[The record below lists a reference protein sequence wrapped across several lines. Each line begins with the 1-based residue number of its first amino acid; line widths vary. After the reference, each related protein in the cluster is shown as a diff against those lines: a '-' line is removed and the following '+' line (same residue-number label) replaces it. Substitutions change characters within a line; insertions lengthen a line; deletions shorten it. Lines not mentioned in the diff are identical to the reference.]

1 MILQRAA
8 VMLTLGPL
16 ALLLIYLGGWFF
28 FVPVL
33 VLLLIAANE
42 FVRMAGELD
51 VQVPVWLV
59 MASVVGQVSAAG
71 LSSAETAA
79 FLPGLALIV
88 SLFVALVLSLR
99 QFESGGSHASLS
111 LFTTIAAIIYI
122 GWLGSHLLLLRNID
136 PMRGSIGWQW
146 TAVAIVATW
155 IADTGAYLVGSFLTG
170 KLLGR
175 HPFTPRLSPKKTWE
189 GYLGGVLIGSIAG
202 IVVGVLM
209 FDMAVLPVVI
219 VSVLLASIGTAG
231 DLMISMLKRE
241 SGVKDS
247 GNLFPGHGGALD
259 RLDSLLWAVAT
270 AYYIVRYFILI

>member
-8 VMLTLGPL
+8 VMFTLGPL

-33 VLLLIAANE
+33 LILLIAANE
-42 FVRMAGELD
+42 FVRMVEALE
-51 VQVPVWLV
+51 VKVPLWLI
-59 MASVVGQVSAAG
+59 MLSVAGQVCAAG
-71 LSSAETAA
+71 LGSAETANL
-79 FLPGLALIV
+79 FLGLALII
-88 SLFVALVLSLR
+88 SLFTALIISLR
-99 QFESGGSHASLS
+99 QFETGGTHASLS
-111 LFTTIAAIIYI
+111 LFSSIAAIIYI

-136 PMRGSIGWQW
+136 PASGSIGWQW

-170 KLLGR
+170 KVLGR

-189 GYLGGVLIGSIAG
+189 GYLGGVLLGTIAG
-202 IVVGVLM
+202 IVVGVLIFEM
-209 FDMAVLPVVI
+209 PMLPVVS
-219 VSVLLASIGTAG
+219 VSLLLAAIGTAG

-247 GNLFPGHGGALD
+247 GSLFPGHGGALD
-259 RLDSLLWAVAT
+259 RLDSLLWAVAA
-270 AYYIVRYFILI
+270 AYYIVSYFILI